1 MLSDNT
7 QTNVFVYSNAKFNVS
22 FENNESNE
30 QLIEALDGTTGVYVT
45 LANRVFYED
54 GSWNTLCLPFG
65 LTNFTGT
72 PLDGATVHTLSSSEF
87 NNGTLTLNFG
97 DELSGIES
105 GKPYLVKWTA
115 GTNVENPEFNGVAI
129 SARQANV
136 TTPYVDFLGIYAPIS
151 IGADGDNTKL
161 FVGANDKLHYPNG
174 AMNFNAFRAYFSLN
188 GLFVGNESGSG
199 INNCVLNF
207 GDGTNAV
214 RDLSNLNSQISNS
227 SDSLFMLDGRQIIG
241 KPSVKG
247 IYVCNGR
254 KVVVK

>member
-1 MLSDNT
+1 M
-7 QTNVFVYSNAKFNVS
+7 S

-45 LANRVFYED
+45 LANRVVYED

-97 DELSGIES
+97 DELSSIEA

-115 GTNVENPEFNGVAI
+115 GTNVENPEFNGVTI
-129 SARQANV
+129 SAQKANV
-136 TTPYVDFLGIYAPIS
+136 TTTYADFVGIYAPIS

-174 AMNFNAFRAYFSLN
+174 AMNFNAFRAFFSLN

-227 SDSLFMLDGRQIIG
+227 SDGWFMLDGRQIIG